1 MEAAGKLITAETL
14 VPNRAALYMW
24 IYKYVSKRVS
34 TVTRALCQVT
44 MQLWYELQNPVHLM
58 AEGKTDLLNMFVV
71 FIVRNLSFS
80 FIFV

>member
-24 IYKYVSKRVS
+24 IYMYVSKRVS
-34 TVTRALCQVT
+34 TCQVT